1 MPLIYVNCPEN
12 TFSAAAK
19 DALADELTTI
29 ALATER
35 LPDTP
40 YGRSKVW
47 IYFHEYPAAMVYHGG
62 QTAGTQVIS
71 LEVNAFQGGHT
82 IASKQAL
89 IEQFTKAIGHHAGI
103 AAGARVPVYILLRD
117 VPESNWGAFGQTTTL
132 NDLRHPPADAVPV

>member
-1 MPLIYVNCPEN
+1 MPLIYVNCLEN

-47 IYFHEYPAAMVYHGG
+47 IYFHEYPAAAVYHGG
-62 QTAGTQVIS
+62 QTAGANVIS

-82 IASKQAL
+82 VASKQAL
-89 IEQFTKAIGHHAGI
+89 IAQFTEAIRPHAGI
-103 AAGARVPVYILLRD
+103 AAGALVPVYILLRD

-132 NDLRHPPADAVPV
+132 NDLRHSPAGAVPI